1 MVSLAHT
8 DPHDPTI
15 AFGRTKTKRWSLS
28 VTNLSLLSTISGFSV
43 KTLSDA
49 GV

>member
-1 MVSLAHT
+1 MVSLAYT

-43 KTLSDA
+43 KTLCDA